1 MAECW
6 PNSQF
11 CYQLVLVSEM
21 AEKINIRK
29 LKAANINGRIDTTS
43 FDAANNTVNVVFATE
58 NPVLETMP
66 DGERFYEQLA
76 VTTAAADLVRFNNNA
91 AVLDNHRTE
100 SVKNQLGRVERAWID
115 NATNEGCAT
124 LKLSDSEDWKG
135 VVNDISKGIITNISF
150 TFRRK
155 KMVDTGLEKDGIR
168 ILKTTEWEGLEIS
181 FVTIP
186 ADVNAGTRS
195 HTDEYEVQIFNQN
208 KSTAMTEEEKKA
220 RKLAIQTA
228 CRKLKLSDEFA
239 NNLIA
244 DEAITVDAA
253 RALALDEFGKDEP
266 APTPVDLKSLQG
278 KERQRALTIIEVC
291 RKLNIAEDKNKDGVL
306 FSTELIG
313 KDITVDAARALAI
326 DRAAELQNLQIDG
339 VNPTITMNA
348 DNVAKR
354 AQARENVILERLG
367 ITKDEYG
374 KKLET
379 AGYRGMSLIELAT
392 ESAIDCGIINPNDVS
407 RRSLNA
413 LYNDK
418 NFKMSIMGQGSRSS
432 SGLLTTSDFPA
443 LMENVLNKML
453 RNSYTLAEKS
463 WDVFT
468 KKTTANDFK
477 PMSRVSLHDVFIDPD
492 KDVVN
497 EGGEYTLIK
506 MTDSAEKYSIRK
518 WGKKVPFAWE
528 SIINDDLSGLDRTTA
543 SIIAG
548 FTQAQNRMVYRTL
561 TSATALNDGSNRMYD
576 GKVLFHADHNN
587 LISSGTA
594 ITLADLQNM
603 RTKLRQQ
610 KAPNGNL
617 LNLRGRYLVVGPTLE
632 TLAEQ
637 FTSANFTP
645 NQSGVINKFGPTLTP
660 VVDANITDNSWYII
674 ADPGIIDTIEV
685 ASLGGQDMYAESRYS
700 FDVDG
705 IETKIRMTFGLKAID
720 YRGMVKNPGT

>member
-1 MAECW
+1 
-6 PNSQF
+6 
-11 CYQLVLVSEM
+11 M

-43 FDAANNTVNVVFATE
+43 FDTANNTVNVVFATQ
-58 NPVLETMP
+58 NPVLETMG
-66 DGERFYEQLA
+66 DGERFYEQLE
-76 VTTAAADLVRFNNNA
+76 VTTAAADLARFNNNA
-91 AVLDNHRTE
+91 AVLDNHKRD

-115 NATNEGCAT
+115 NKTNEGCAT
-124 LKLSDSEDWKG
+124 LKLSDSEEWKS

-150 TFRRK
+150 TFRRI
-155 KMVDTGLEKDGIR
+155 KMVDTGTEKDGIR
-168 ILKTTEWEGLEIS
+168 VLKTTEWEGLEIS

-186 ADVNAGTRS
+186 ADPNAGTRNLN
-195 HTDEYEVQIFNQN
+195 DEYEVQIFNQN
-208 KSTAMTEEEKKA
+208 KSTVMTEEEKKA
-220 RKLAIQTA
+220 RKLAIQTI
-228 CRKLKLSDEFA
+228 CRKLKLSNEFA
-239 NNLIA
+239 DTLIA
-244 DEAITVDAA
+244 DETITEDSA
-253 RALALDEFGKDEP
+253 RALALDKFSEVEP
-266 APTPVDLKSLQG
+266 LPNPVDLKSLQG
-278 KERQRALTIIEVC
+278 KERERALTIIEVC
-291 RKLNIAEDKNKDGVL
+291 RKLNISEDKNKDGVL

-313 KDITVDAARALAI
+313 SDISVDAARAKAI
-326 DRAAELQNLQIDG
+326 DRAAELQAINITG
-339 VNPTITMNA
+339 VNA
-348 DNVAKR
+348 SVVSKGDLEAKR
-354 AQARENVILERLG
+354 AMARENVLLERLG
-367 ITKDEYG
+367 ITKDEEG
-374 KKLET
+374 KKLDT
-379 AGYRGMSLIELAT
+379 GGYRGMSLIEIAT
-392 ESAIDCGIINPNDVS
+392 ENAIDCGILNSNDVG
-407 RRSLNA
+407 RRSLNS
-413 LYNDK
+413 LHNDK
-418 NFKMSIMGQGSRSS
+418 NFKMAILGQASRSS

-492 KDVVN
+492 KDVVL
-497 EGGEYTLIK
+497 EGGEYSLVK
-506 MTDSAEKYSIRK
+506 MNDSAEKYAIRK

-561 TSATALNDGSNRMYD
+561 TNATALSDGSNKMYD
-576 GKVLFHADHNN
+576 GNVIFHTSHNN
-587 LISSGTA
+587 LIATGTA
-594 ITLADLQNM
+594 ITLTDLQNM

-617 LNLRGRYLVVGPTLE
+617 LNLRGRFLVVGPTLE

-720 YRGMVKNPGT
+720 WRGMVKNPGT